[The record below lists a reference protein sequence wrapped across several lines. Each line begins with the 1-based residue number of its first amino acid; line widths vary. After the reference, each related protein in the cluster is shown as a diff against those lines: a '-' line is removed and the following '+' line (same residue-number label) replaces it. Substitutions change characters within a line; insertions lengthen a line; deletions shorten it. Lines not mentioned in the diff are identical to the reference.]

1 MELDCIEAVY
11 QTDAEI
17 NQKVSEYCSSFKEY
31 IHEVK
36 FDIEHSN
43 GAIVDGSK
51 SWYRECI

>member
-1 MELDCIEAVY
+1 MELDRIEAVY

-43 GAIVDGSK
+43 GSIVDGSK
-51 SWYRECI
+51 S